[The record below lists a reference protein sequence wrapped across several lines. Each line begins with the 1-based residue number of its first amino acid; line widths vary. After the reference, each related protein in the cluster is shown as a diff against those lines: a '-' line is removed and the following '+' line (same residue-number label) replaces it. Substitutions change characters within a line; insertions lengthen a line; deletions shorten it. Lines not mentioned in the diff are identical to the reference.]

1 VRVLIAPDCFGGTLT
16 AREAAAAIATG
27 WHEAKP
33 DDVVVQR
40 PLADGGPGFVDV
52 LHAALGGDIRY
63 ITVTGPLGEPV
74 EARWLS
80 VDMGGADQSGADQ
93 SGADQSGA
101 DQSGADQS
109 GADQSGAD
117 QSGADQSGA
126 DQNGA
131 DRDEVD
137 AGVGDTGGAD
147 VSDVRVDG
155 PRTSGGRVAYIESAE
170 ACGLHLIPADLRPQ
184 SCETATTRGVGEL
197 IAAAADD
204 NDVIYIGL
212 GGSGTTDGGAGM
224 LAALSSA
231 AMSGAAMSGAG
242 VDLSDVSLV
251 AASDVENPLLG
262 PHGAARTFGPQK
274 GASPE
279 AVERL
284 EAKLAAMDVLKPVSD
299 ISGAG
304 AAGGLGAA
312 LLSLGATVTSGAGL
326 VRELTHLDAAL
337 DDADVVIT
345 GEGSFDWQSL
355 RGKLITAVA
364 GGAAERGIPCVAV
377 AGQVTVGRREMGAAG
392 VQAAYSVSEHV
403 GSVRK
408 SIEDARGSLVETA
421 RHVAN
426 QWSR

>member
-1 VRVLIAPDCFGGTLT
+1 MRVLIAPDCFGGTLT
-16 AREAAAAIATG
+16 AREAADAIATG
-27 WHEAKP
+27 WREAKP

-52 LHAALGGDIRY
+52 LHAAVGGDIRY

-80 VDMGGADQSGADQ
+80 VHADG
-93 SGADQSGA
+93 
-101 DQSGADQS
+101 
-109 GADQSGAD
+109 
-117 QSGADQSGA
+117 
-126 DQNGA
+126 
-131 DRDEVD
+131 R
-137 AGVGDTGGAD
+137 
-147 VSDVRVDG
+147 
-155 PRTSGGRVAYIESAE
+155 RVAYIESAE
-170 ACGLHLIPADLRPQ
+170 ACGLHLIPAELRPE

-197 IAAAADD
+197 IAAAALD
-204 NDVIYIGL
+204 NDVITVGL

-224 LAALSSA
+224 LAALSEA
-231 AMSGAAMSGAG
+231 ASRSSSGVA
-242 VDLSDVSLV
+242 VTDISLV

-284 EAKLAAMDVLKPVSD
+284 EAKLAAMDVLKPVAD

-326 VRELTHLDAAL
+326 VRELTGLDAAL
-337 DDADVVIT
+337 DDADVAVT

-364 GGAAERGIPCVAV
+364 GGAAERGIPCIAI
-377 AGQVTVGRREMGAAG
+377 AGQVSVGRREMGAAG
-392 VQAAYSVSEHV
+392 VQEAYSVSDHV
-403 GSVRK
+403 GSVQKSIADARK
-408 SIEDARGSLVETA
+408 SLIATA
-421 RHVAN
+421 RHVAS

>member
-1 VRVLIAPDCFGGTLT
+1 MRVLIAPDCFGGTLT
-16 AREAAAAIATG
+16 AREAADAIATG
-27 WHEAKP
+27 WHDAKP

-52 LHAALGGDIRY
+52 LHAAVGGDIRY
-63 ITVTGPLGEPV
+63 ISVTGPLGTPV

-80 VDMGGADQSGADQ
+80 VH
-93 SGADQSGA
+93 
-101 DQSGADQS
+101 
-109 GADQSGAD
+109 
-117 QSGADQSGA
+117 
-126 DQNGA
+126 
-131 DRDEVD
+131 
-137 AGVGDTGGAD
+137 
-147 VSDVRVDG
+147 
-155 PRTSGGRVAYIESAE
+155 TSGVRAAYIESAE
-170 ACGLHLIPADLRPQ
+170 ACGLHLIPAELRPQ
-184 SCETATTRGVGEL
+184 ACETATTRGVGEL
-197 IAAAADD
+197 IAAAAGD
-204 NDVIYIGL
+204 NDVITVGL

-224 LAALSSA
+224 LAALSDA
-231 AMSGAAMSGAG
+231 LSGAG
-242 VDLSDVSLV
+242 VDLTGTSLV

-262 PHGAARTFGPQK
+262 PHGAAHTFGPQK

-364 GGAAERGIPCVAV
+364 SGAAERGIPCIAI

-403 GSVRK
+403 GSVQQSIADARK
-408 SIEDARGSLVETA
+408 SVVATA
-421 RHVAN
+421 RHVAA

>member
-1 VRVLIAPDCFGGTLT
+1 MRVLIAPDCFGGTLT
-16 AREAAAAIATG
+16 AREAADAIATG
-27 WHEAKP
+27 WRDAKP

-52 LHAALGGDIRY
+52 LHAALDGDIRY
-63 ITVTGPLGEPV
+63 ITVTGPLGTPV

-80 VDMGGADQSGADQ
+80 VDI
-93 SGADQSGA
+93 
-101 DQSGADQS
+101 
-109 GADQSGAD
+109 
-117 QSGADQSGA
+117 
-126 DQNGA
+126 NG
-131 DRDEVD
+131 
-137 AGVGDTGGAD
+137 T
-147 VSDVRVDG
+147 
-155 PRTSGGRVAYIESAE
+155 RTAYIESAE

-184 SCETATTRGVGEL
+184 TCETATTRGVGEL
-197 IAAAADD
+197 IAAAAAD
-204 NDVIYIGL
+204 NDVIYVGL

-224 LAALSSA
+224 LAALA
-231 AMSGAAMSGAG
+231 DARNADADHHANTDDV
-242 VDLSDVSLV
+242 VDLTDISLV

-262 PHGAARTFGPQK
+262 PHGAAHTFGPQK

-299 ISGAG
+299 MPGAG

-326 VRELTHLDAAL
+326 VRTLTGLDSAL
-337 DDADVVIT
+337 DDADVVVT

-364 GGAAERGIPCVAV
+364 GGAAERGIPCIAI
-377 AGQVTVGRREMGAAG
+377 AGQVSVGRREMGAAG
-392 VQAAYSVSEHV
+392 VQDAYSVADHV

-408 SIEDARGSLVETA
+408 AIDEARDSVVATA
-421 RHVAN
+421 QHVAR

>member
-1 VRVLIAPDCFGGTLT
+1 MRVLIAPDCFGGTLT
-16 AREAAAAIATG
+16 AREAADAIATG
-27 WHEAKP
+27 WREAKP

-52 LHAALGGDIRY
+52 LHAALDGDIRH
-63 ITVTGPLGEPV
+63 IMVTGPLGTPV

-80 VDMGGADQSGADQ
+80 VHT
-93 SGADQSGA
+93 
-101 DQSGADQS
+101 
-109 GADQSGAD
+109 
-117 QSGADQSGA
+117 
-126 DQNGA
+126 NG
-131 DRDEVD
+131 
-137 AGVGDTGGAD
+137 T
-147 VSDVRVDG
+147 
-155 PRTSGGRVAYIESAE
+155 RTAYIESAE

-184 SCETATTRGVGEL
+184 TCETATTRGVGEL
-197 IAAAADD
+197 IAAAAVD
-204 NDVIYIGL
+204 NDVITVGL

-224 LAALSSA
+224 LAALA
-231 AMSGAAMSGAG
+231 DANDGAG
-242 VDLSDVSLV
+242 AGAVLTDISLV

-262 PHGAARTFGPQK
+262 PHGAAHTFGPQK

-284 EAKLAAMDVLKPVSD
+284 EARLAAMDVLKPVSD

-312 LLSLGATVTSGAGL
+312 LLSLGATMTSGAGL
-326 VRELTHLDAAL
+326 VRTLTGLDSAL
-337 DDADVVIT
+337 DDADVVVT

-364 GGAAERGIPCVAV
+364 GGAAERGIPCIAI
-377 AGQVTVGRREMGAAG
+377 AGQVSVGRREMGAAG
-392 VQAAYSVSEHV
+392 VQDAYSVSEHV

-408 SIEDARGSLVETA
+408 AIEEARDSVVATA
-421 RHVAN
+421 QHVAR

>member
-1 VRVLIAPDCFGGTLT
+1 MRVLIAPDCFGGTLT
-16 AREAAAAIATG
+16 AREAADAIATG
-27 WHEAKP
+27 WLEAKP
-33 DDVVVQR
+33 DDVVTQR

-63 ITVTGPLGEPV
+63 ISVTGPLGDLV

-80 VDMGGADQSGADQ
+80 VHTDGARA
-93 SGADQSGA
+93 
-101 DQSGADQS
+101 
-109 GADQSGAD
+109 
-117 QSGADQSGA
+117 
-126 DQNGA
+126 
-131 DRDEVD
+131 
-137 AGVGDTGGAD
+137 
-147 VSDVRVDG
+147 
-155 PRTSGGRVAYIESAE
+155 AYVESAE

-184 SCETATTRGVGEL
+184 TCETATTRGVGEL

-204 NDVIYIGL
+204 NDVITVGL

-224 LAALSSA
+224 LAALA
-231 AMSGAAMSGAG
+231 DAG
-242 VDLSDVSLV
+242 VDLTGTALV

-262 PHGAARTFGPQK
+262 PHGAAHTFGPQK

-326 VRELTHLDAAL
+326 VRSLTGLDTAL

-364 GGAAERGIPCVAV
+364 GGAAERGIPCLAI

-403 GSVRK
+403 GSVQQSIADARK
-408 SIEDARGSLVETA
+408 SVIATA
-421 RHVAN
+421 AHVAR

>member
-1 VRVLIAPDCFGGTLT
+1 MRVLIAPDCFGGTLT
-16 AREAAAAIATG
+16 AREAADAIATG
-27 WHEAKP
+27 WNDAKP

-63 ITVTGPLGEPV
+63 ISVTGPLGDVV

-80 VDMGGADQSGADQ
+80 AV
-93 SGADQSGA
+93 
-101 DQSGADQS
+101 
-109 GADQSGAD
+109 
-117 QSGADQSGA
+117 
-126 DQNGA
+126 
-131 DRDEVD
+131 
-137 AGVGDTGGAD
+137 
-147 VSDVRVDG
+147 VDG
-155 PRTSGGRVAYIESAE
+155 RRVAYVESAE
-170 ACGLHLIPADLRPQ
+170 ACGLHLVPAELRAE
-184 SCETATTRGVGEL
+184 SCETATTRGVGE
-197 IAAAADD
+197 IVAAAAADS
-204 NDVIYIGL
+204 NVIVVGL

-224 LAALSSA
+224 LAALSDA
-231 AMSGAAMSGAG
+231 GA
-242 VDLSDVSLV
+242 DLTDISLV

-284 EAKLAAMDVLKPVSD
+284 EAKLAAMEVLKPVSD

-312 LLSLGATVTSGAGL
+312 LLSLGATVRSGANL
-326 VRELTHLDAAL
+326 VRELSGLDAAL
-337 DDADVVIT
+337 DDADLVVT

-364 GGAAERGIPCVAV
+364 SGAADRGIPCLAV
-377 AGQVTVGRREMGAAG
+377 AGQVSVGRREMGAAG
-392 VQAAYSVSEHV
+392 VQEAYSVSEHV
-403 GSVRK
+403 GSVEK
-408 SIEDARGSLVETA
+408 SIGDARDSLIATA

>member
-16 AREAAAAIATG
+16 AREAADAIATG
-27 WHEAKP
+27 WREAKP
-33 DDVVVQR
+33 DDVVVER

-52 LHAALGGDIRY
+52 LHAALSAGGAADIRY

-80 VDMGGADQSGADQ
+80 VHADDRRSVR
-93 SGADQSGA
+93 
-101 DQSGADQS
+101 
-109 GADQSGAD
+109 
-117 QSGADQSGA
+117 
-126 DQNGA
+126 NG
-131 DRDEVD
+131 
-137 AGVGDTGGAD
+137 
-147 VSDVRVDG
+147 
-155 PRTSGGRVAYIESAE
+155 AYIESAE
-170 ACGLHLIPADLRPQ
+170 ACGLHLIPAELRQ
-184 SCETATTRGVGEL
+184 ESCETATTRGVGEL
-197 IAAAADD
+197 IAAAMADH
-204 NDVIYIGL
+204 DVITVGL

-224 LAALSSA
+224 LAALA
-231 AMSGAAMSGAG
+231 DAG
-242 VDLSDVSLV
+242 VDLTGTSLI

-299 ISGAG
+299 VPGAG

-312 LLSLGATVTSGAGL
+312 LLSLGATVKSGAGL
-326 VRELTHLDAAL
+326 VRELTGLDAAL
-337 DDADVVIT
+337 DDADVVVT

-364 GGAAERGIPCVAV
+364 GGAAERGIPCVAI
-377 AGQVTVGRREMGAAG
+377 AGQVSVGRREMAAAG
-392 VQAAYSVSEHV
+392 VQEAYSVSDHV
-403 GSVRK
+403 GSVQKSIADARK
-408 SIEDARGSLVETA
+408 SLIATA
-421 RHVAN
+421 QHVAR

>member
-1 VRVLIAPDCFGGTLT
+1 MRVLIAPDCFGGTLT
-16 AREAAAAIATG
+16 AREAAEAIATG
-27 WHEAKP
+27 WREAKP
-33 DDVVVQR
+33 DDVVVER

-52 LHAALGGDIRY
+52 LHAALPSDIRY
-63 ITVTGPLGEPV
+63 ITVTGPLGKPV

-80 VDMGGADQSGADQ
+80 VQTD
-93 SGADQSGA
+93 
-101 DQSGADQS
+101 
-109 GADQSGAD
+109 
-117 QSGADQSGA
+117 
-126 DQNGA
+126 
-131 DRDEVD
+131 
-137 AGVGDTGGAD
+137 GVQTGG
-147 VSDVRVDG
+147 R
-155 PRTSGGRVAYIESAE
+155 RVAYIESAE
-170 ACGLHLIPADLRPQ
+170 ACGLHLIPAELRAE

-197 IAAAADD
+197 IAAAISQLNLTD
-204 NDVIYIGL
+204 NDVITVGL

-224 LAALSSA
+224 LAALSDAGPEITA
-231 AMSGAAMSGAG
+231 ALT
-242 VDLSDVSLV
+242 DISLV

-299 ISGAG
+299 TPGAG

-326 VRELTHLDAAL
+326 VRELTGLDAAL

-364 GGAAERGIPCVAV
+364 SGAAERGIPCIAI
-377 AGQVTVGRREMGAAG
+377 AGQVSVGRREMGAAG
-392 VQAAYSVSEHV
+392 VQDAYSVSEHV
-403 GSVRK
+403 GSVQKSIADARK
-408 SIEDARGSLVETA
+408 SLIATA
-421 RHVAN
+421 RHVAR

>member
-1 VRVLIAPDCFGGTLT
+1 MRVLIAPDCFGGTLT
-16 AREAAAAIATG
+16 AREAADAIATG

-52 LHAALGGDIRY
+52 LHAATGGDIRY
-63 ITVTGPLGEPV
+63 VTVTGPLGEPV

-80 VDMGGADQSGADQ
+80 VH
-93 SGADQSGA
+93 
-101 DQSGADQS
+101 
-109 GADQSGAD
+109 
-117 QSGADQSGA
+117 
-126 DQNGA
+126 
-131 DRDEVD
+131 
-137 AGVGDTGGAD
+137 T
-147 VSDVRVDG
+147 DG
-155 PRTSGGRVAYIESAE
+155 PDATGRHVAYIESAE
-170 ACGLHLIPADLRPQ
+170 ACGLHLIPKELRPQ
-184 SCETATTRGVGEL
+184 VCETATTRGVGEL
-197 IAAAADD
+197 IAAAVASGTDADD
-204 NDVIYIGL
+204 NDVIPAGASRVDVVIVGL

-224 LAALSSA
+224 LAALA
-231 AMSGAAMSGAG
+231 EADDGAG
-242 VDLSDVSLV
+242 VDLTGVSLV

-284 EAKLAAMDVLKPVSD
+284 EAKLAAMDVLEPVSD

-326 VRELTHLDAAL
+326 VRELTGLDAAL
-337 DDADVVIT
+337 DDADVVVT

-377 AGQVTVGRREMGAAG
+377 AGQVSVGRREMGAAG
-392 VQAAYSVSEHV
+392 VQEAYSVSEHV
-403 GSVRK
+403 GSVQK
-408 SIEDARGSLVETA
+408 AMEEARDSLVTTA
-421 RHVAN
+421 SHVAN

>member
-16 AREAAAAIATG
+16 AREAADAIATG
-27 WHEAKP
+27 WREAKP
-33 DDVVVQR
+33 DDVVTER

-52 LHAALGGDIRY
+52 LHAAMSATEAAADIRCVS
-63 ITVTGPLGEPV
+63 VTGPLGKPV

-80 VDMGGADQSGADQ
+80 LY
-93 SGADQSGA
+93 
-101 DQSGADQS
+101 
-109 GADQSGAD
+109 
-117 QSGADQSGA
+117 
-126 DQNGA
+126 
-131 DRDEVD
+131 
-137 AGVGDTGGAD
+137 T
-147 VSDVRVDG
+147 DG
-155 PRTSGGRVAYIESAE
+155 RRVAYIESAE
-170 ACGLHLIPADLRPQ
+170 ACGLHLIPAELRAE

-197 IAAAADD
+197 IAAAAGD
-204 NDVIYIGL
+204 NDVITVGL

-224 LAALSSA
+224 LAALSE
-231 AMSGAAMSGAG
+231 AG
-242 VDLSDVSLV
+242 VDLAAVSLV

-299 ISGAG
+299 VPGAG

-326 VRELTHLDAAL
+326 VRELTGLDAAL

-364 GGAAERGIPCVAV
+364 GGAAERGVPCIAI

-392 VQAAYSVSEHV
+392 VQEAYSVSDHV
-403 GSVRK
+403 GSVQKSIADARK
-408 SIEDARGSLVETA
+408 SLIATA
-421 RHVAN
+421 EHVAR
-426 QWSR
+426 QWST